1 MTLLRGISFMLH
13 LLLMNNH
20 ISIDSLNDKPNLSY
34 FEATLNEVQRIVG
47 LAYMG
52 IFRIAKVNLL
62 FKIYVFSFIIKP
74 FKKNRSLFNIFIM
87 ISDRHNNWWFGQKMG
102 NTQKYYFYRSITWD
116 DERSW
121 LFWKTNWISSRKV
134 N

>member
-87 ISDRHNNWWFGQKMG
+87 ISDRHNNW
-102 NTQKYYFYRSITWD
+102 
-116 DERSW
+116 
-121 LFWKTNWISSRKV
+121 
-134 N
+134 

>member
-1 MTLLRGISFMLH
+1 MTLLRGSLSFMLH
-13 LLLMNNH
+13 PLLMNNH

-62 FKIYVFSFIIKP
+62 FKIYVFSFIIINHLRKID
-74 FKKNRSLFNIFIM
+74 LFLIFL
-87 ISDRHNNWWFGQKMG
+87 S
-102 NTQKYYFYRSITWD
+102 
-116 DERSW
+116 
-121 LFWKTNWISSRKV
+121 
-134 N
+134 